1 MEILRTEVIF
11 VRIKLFGLTTVR
23 MKEAVEIWLVTT
35 DHLEDGLWFPK
46 ESDFIVG
53 MNLAAALAADMP
65 VLVLAFVLMSNH
77 VHFVLLATRM
87 DAEQFIN
94 EYKRRHSKYLNKKY
108 GIEKLLKNNDWDI
121 RFIPSEG
128 EAPEKAIAYVQM
140 NPVAAG
146 ICLHP
151 TQYPWGSGDV
161 FFTASQSK
169 GVRLDTLSERARR
182 RILHSKTRMPGHWL
196 LSDEGYVLPSSFVKR
211 ETVEQI
217 FRTAKR
223 MDYFLRNSSKAKQR
237 LESSEDS
244 QPTFKDQVVLAAI
257 PDLCRALFQK
267 MGFKE
272 LSDSQKSEI
281 LRQLRFRFSS
291 NVHQL
296 ARVACLTYD
305 DAARLLDLD
314 VSTT

>member
-1 MEILRTEVIF
+1 
-11 VRIKLFGLTTVR
+11 
-23 MKEAVEIWLVTT
+23 MKEEVEIWLVTT

-53 MNLAAALAADMP
+53 MNLAAAVAADMP
-65 VLVLAFVLMSNH
+65 VFVLAFVLMSNH
-77 VHFVLLATRM
+77 VHFVLLATRT
-87 DAEQFIN
+87 DAERFIN
-94 EYKRRHSKYLNKKY
+94 EYKRRHSKYLNRKY
-108 GIEKLLKNNDWDI
+108 GIVKLLKNNDWDI

-161 FFTASQSK
+161 FFNASQAK
-169 GVRLDTLSERARR
+169 GVRLDALSERSRK
-182 RILHSKTRMPGHWL
+182 RILHSKTRMPDHWL
-196 LSDEGYVLPSSFVKR
+196 LGDGGYVLPSSFVKR
-211 ETVEQI
+211 DSVEQI

-223 MDYFLRNSSKAKQR
+223 MDYFLRTSSKAKQR
-237 LESSEDS
+237 LDNSEDAMPS
-244 QPTFKDQVVLAAI
+244 FKDQLVLAAI
-257 PDLCRALFQK
+257 PDLCRSLFQK
-267 MGFKE
+267 QAFEE
-272 LSDSQKSEI
+272 LTDSQKSEI

-296 ARVACLTYD
+296 ARVSGLTYD
-305 DAARLLDLD
+305 AAAQLLDLD
-314 VSTT
+314 LAKT